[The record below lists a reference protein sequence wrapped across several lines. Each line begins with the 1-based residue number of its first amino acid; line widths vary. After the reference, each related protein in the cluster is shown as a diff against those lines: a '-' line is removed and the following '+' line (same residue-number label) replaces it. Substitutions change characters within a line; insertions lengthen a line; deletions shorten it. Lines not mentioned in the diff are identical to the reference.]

1 MKLVQLLPVFRGVL
15 HEGVCVRGIY
25 GRKPS
30 GYLIDC
36 DLHPDRIEPEVRIMR
51 SVLVVGVAVLFI
63 HVVIVIVFMIRMIVF
78 VIGVVI
84 VVIHVIVFVIGVVII
99 VIIVIR
105 MIRMIILVIR
115 MVIIVII
122 VIHMVILVIRM
133 VIIVIIVIRMIIL
146 VIRMVI
152 VVIGM
157 IIVHVV
163 RELDGIDK
171 VAKRDYPGLIR
182 AGAVQQ
188 IVQPIGLQAETDSEH
203 DIRIRHPGNVA
214 RSRLE

>member
-99 VIIVIR
+99 VIIV
-105 MIRMIILVIR
+105 IRMIILVIR